1 MTPTTPPP
9 PYTSRSQASPGRA
22 SLSPPRLPAA
32 PPTPAFA
39 GRTGEAGL
47 TLSPPGIPGSQTLQ
61 PCRPAPVRTRL
72 PALLQA
78 HRSPIRAQRPI
89 RLVSPLAATSVPPLG
104 PRSPKHGQART
115 EVTSRWDSPPPRGGP
130 GRGAPPPGGR
140 GEKARA
146 RSRGAGPLI
155 RGRGVGIRRGPSP
168 QEPHPF
174 PPPRPTL
181 FSATVSLSISPCWS
195 CPSRLS
201 RSPSPRFH
209 PPIPTSPTSAFI
221 PLPSP
226 LLPAPACPTPGK
238 PLPSGS
244 SAYIS
249 GFPARGRQ
257 RLVGGSSAG
266 AGAASRG
273 PSDRGRSAPATART
287 ALAPALR
294 TAAALRV
301 SAPDPPPPHPA
312 RLCRLFQ
319 RPSLLSGRRCCCR
332 RRRRH
337 RARFRPRPPSAVQ
350 GPSVPPAGPRL
361 PASPGP
367 GTMSEKSVEAAAELS
382 AKDLKEK
389 KEKVEEKASRKERKK
404 EVVEEEENGAEE
416 EEEETA
422 EDGEEEDEAEEE
434 DEEEEEDDDEGPA
447 LKRAA
452 EEEDEADP
460 KRQKTE
466 NGASA

>member
-1 MTPTTPPP
+1 MPD
-9 PYTSRSQASPGRA
+9 S
-22 SLSPPRLPAA
+22 
-32 PPTPAFA
+32 
-39 GRTGEAGL
+39 E
-47 TLSPPGIPGSQTLQ
+47 TLQ
-61 PCRPAPVRTRL
+61 PHG
-72 PALLQA
+72 PALLEP
-78 HRSPIRAQRPI
+78 HRSPTRAQRPI
-89 RLVSPLAATSVPPLG
+89 RPVSLLTALQDQGRGPGRTDWSGLELHGLPRRLLPQLPPLYPR
-104 PRSPKHGQART
+104 PRSAEHEPRPGPDGSD
-115 EVTSRWDSPPPRGGP
+115 VTIDRPGAEQQEPRLLAWDSGHLASPPPEPDSTFAGSRLGFGEVSP
-130 GRGAPPPGGR
+130 RRNPTPSHLLSPLFSLSGRQSLHFPLLVSFSLPPLSLSLPSLSSSYPHLSNLLFYPPPISSPPRSLLPHPWEAPP
-140 GEKARA
+140 
-146 RSRGAGPLI
+146 
-155 RGRGVGIRRGPSP
+155 VGQRR
-168 QEPHPF
+168 
-174 PPPRPTL
+174 L
-181 FSATVSLSISPCWS
+181 
-195 CPSRLS
+195 
-201 RSPSPRFH
+201 
-209 PPIPTSPTSAFI
+209 
-221 PLPSP
+221 
-226 LLPAPACPTPGK
+226 
-238 PLPSGS
+238 
-244 SAYIS
+244 IS
-249 GFPARGRQ
+249 GFPSRGRQ

-266 AGAASRG
+266 AGAASSG
-273 PSDRGRSAPATART
+273 PSDRGQSAPATART
-287 ALAPALR
+287 ALPPALR

-319 RPSLLSGRRCCCR
+319 RHSLPSGRRCRCRCR

-350 GPSVPPAGPRL
+350 GFSVSAPGPRL

-422 EDGEEEDEAEEE
+422 EDGEEEDEGDEE
-434 DEEEEEDDDEGPA
+434 DEEEEEEDDEGPA

>member
-1 MTPTTPPP
+1 MPD
-9 PYTSRSQASPGRA
+9 S
-22 SLSPPRLPAA
+22 
-32 PPTPAFA
+32 
-39 GRTGEAGL
+39 E
-47 TLSPPGIPGSQTLQ
+47 TLQ
-61 PCRPAPVRTRL
+61 PQG
-72 PALLQA
+72 PALLEP
-78 HRSPIRAQRPI
+78 HRSPTRAQRPI
-89 RLVSPLAATSVPPLG
+89 RPVSLLTALQDQG
-104 PRSPKHGQART
+104 R
-115 EVTSRWDSPPPRGGP
+115 GP
-130 GRGAPPPGGR
+130 GRRDWSGLELHGLPRRLLPQLPPLYPRPRPEEQEPRPGPDGSDVTTDRPGAVQQEPRLLAPPPEPDSTFAGSRLGFGEVSPRRNPTPSHLLSPLFSLSGR
-140 GEKARA
+140 QSLHFPLLVSFSLPPLSLSLPSLSSSYPHLSNLLFYPPPISSPP
-146 RSRGAGPLI
+146 RSLL
-155 RGRGVGIRRGPSP
+155 
-168 QEPHPF
+168 PHPWEA
-174 PPPRPTL
+174 PPVGQR
-181 FSATVSLSISPCWS
+181 
-195 CPSRLS
+195 RL
-201 RSPSPRFH
+201 
-209 PPIPTSPTSAFI
+209 
-221 PLPSP
+221 
-226 LLPAPACPTPGK
+226 
-238 PLPSGS
+238 
-244 SAYIS
+244 IS
-249 GFPARGRQ
+249 GFPSRGRQ

-266 AGAASRG
+266 AGAASSG
-273 PSDRGRSAPATART
+273 PSDRGQSAPATART
-287 ALAPALR
+287 ALPPALR

-319 RPSLLSGRRCCCR
+319 RHSLPSGRRCRCR

-337 RARFRPRPPSAVQ
+337 RARFRLRPPSAVQ
-350 GPSVPPAGPRL
+350 GFSVSAPGPRL

-422 EDGEEEDEAEEE
+422 EDGEEEDEGDEE
-434 DEEEEEDDDEGPA
+434 DEEEEEEDDEGPA

>member
-1 MTPTTPPP
+1 MPD
-9 PYTSRSQASPGRA
+9 S
-22 SLSPPRLPAA
+22 
-32 PPTPAFA
+32 
-39 GRTGEAGL
+39 E
-47 TLSPPGIPGSQTLQ
+47 TLQ
-61 PCRPAPVRTRL
+61 PHG
-72 PALLQA
+72 PALLEP
-78 HRSPIRAQRPI
+78 HRSPTRAQRPI
-89 RLVSPLAATSVPPLG
+89 RPVSLLTALQDQGRGPGRRDWSGLELHGLLRRLLPQLPPLYPRPRPAEHDPRPG
-104 PRSPKHGQART
+104 PDGSDVTKDRPGAGQQEPRLLA
-115 EVTSRWDSPPPRGGP
+115 WDSGHLASPPPEPDSTFAGSRLGFGEVSSRRNP
-130 GRGAPPPGGR
+130 TPSHLLSPLFSLSGRQSLHFPLLVSISLPPLSLSLPSLSSSYPHLSNLLFYPPPISSPPRSLLPHPWEAPP
-140 GEKARA
+140 
-146 RSRGAGPLI
+146 
-155 RGRGVGIRRGPSP
+155 VGQRR
-168 QEPHPF
+168 
-174 PPPRPTL
+174 L
-181 FSATVSLSISPCWS
+181 
-195 CPSRLS
+195 
-201 RSPSPRFH
+201 
-209 PPIPTSPTSAFI
+209 
-221 PLPSP
+221 
-226 LLPAPACPTPGK
+226 
-238 PLPSGS
+238 
-244 SAYIS
+244 IS
-249 GFPARGRQ
+249 GFPSRGRQ

-266 AGAASRG
+266 AGAASSG
-273 PSDRGRSAPATART
+273 PSDRGQSAPATART
-287 ALAPALR
+287 ALPPALR

-319 RPSLLSGRRCCCR
+319 RHSLPSGRRCRCR

-350 GPSVPPAGPRL
+350 GFSVSAPGPRL

-422 EDGEEEDEAEEE
+422 EDGEEEDEGDEE
-434 DEEEEEDDDEGPA
+434 DEEEEEEDDEGPA

>member
-1 MTPTTPPP
+1 MALFSQIGPLAPRELDSSHLSSSPQKPDSTLAGSRLGFGEVSPCRNPTSSHLLAPLLSLRGRQSLHFPLLVSSSLPPRSLSRPSLSSSYPHLSNLLFHPPP
-9 PYTSRSQASPGRA
+9 LS
-22 SLSPPRLPAA
+22 SPPRSRLPHPWEA
-32 PPTPAFA
+32 PPV
-39 GRTGEAGL
+39 GQR
-47 TLSPPGIPGSQTLQ
+47 
-61 PCRPAPVRTRL
+61 RL
-72 PALLQA
+72 
-78 HRSPIRAQRPI
+78 
-89 RLVSPLAATSVPPLG
+89 
-104 PRSPKHGQART
+104 
-115 EVTSRWDSPPPRGGP
+115 
-130 GRGAPPPGGR
+130 
-140 GEKARA
+140 
-146 RSRGAGPLI
+146 
-155 RGRGVGIRRGPSP
+155 
-168 QEPHPF
+168 
-174 PPPRPTL
+174 
-181 FSATVSLSISPCWS
+181 
-195 CPSRLS
+195 
-201 RSPSPRFH
+201 
-209 PPIPTSPTSAFI
+209 
-221 PLPSP
+221 
-226 LLPAPACPTPGK
+226 
-238 PLPSGS
+238 
-244 SAYIS
+244 IS
-249 GFPARGRQ
+249 GFSSRGRQ

-266 AGAASRG
+266 AGAVSPG
-273 PSDRGRSAPATART
+273 LSDRDRSAPATART
-287 ALAPALR
+287 ALPPALR

-319 RPSLLSGRRCCCR
+319 RPSLPSGRRCRCR

-350 GPSVPPAGPRL
+350 GSSVSAPGPRPPASPG
-361 PASPGP
+361 PGP

-422 EDGEEEDEAEEE
+422 EDGEEEDEGDEE
-434 DEEEEEDDDEGPA
+434 DEEEEEEDDEGPA